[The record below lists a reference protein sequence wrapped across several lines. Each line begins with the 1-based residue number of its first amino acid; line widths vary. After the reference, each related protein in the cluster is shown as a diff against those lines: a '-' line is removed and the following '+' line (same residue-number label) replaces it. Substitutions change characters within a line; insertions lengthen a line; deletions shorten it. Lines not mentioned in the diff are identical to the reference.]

1 MNFKQLMLSTFLLTS
16 ISLSLWGQQYSEE
29 LFTGL
34 FEDKNVGSLHLSI
47 RTPKTDTSTET
58 SFLAGNPILPA
69 YNSYLPQKLR
79 PWTSTKACH
88 PKAVFT
94 IRANGLQNFYLI
106 EVPQK
111 QANEQL
117 ILYILQKRKL
127 KKVKVLATYDCTAQN
142 CSQLDSWIS
151 DLNGDGRLDLVQKR
165 YRKSNNGREST
176 QTNVYLLNRQGK
188 FKRTQKIKLKEEDYS
203 LFNRQ
208 KDKS

>member
-47 RTPKTDTSTET
+47 RTPKTDTPTAD

-79 PWTSTKACH
+79 PWTSTKECH
-88 PKAVFT
+88 PKAIFT

-111 QANEQL
+111 KAHEQL
-117 ILYILQKRKL
+117 ILYTLQKRKL
-127 KKVKVLATYDCTAQN
+127 KKVKVLASYDCKAQN

-165 YRKSNNGREST
+165 YRKSKNGKEST
-176 QTNVYLLNRQGK
+176 HTSVYLLTRQGK

-203 LFNRQ
+203 LLKRQ